1 MKAYLK
7 VKISPGMF
15 SHESAVMIEGYYKG
29 KTIRTSGF
37 FEKEHI
43 KDGRLEVEILEERK
57 KSVFIRLPG
66 RTLEAPG
73 DKGYVTV
80 RKGDLTYG
88 TSR

>member
-15 SHESAVMIEGYYKG
+15 PHESAVVIETDYPEGR
-29 KTIRTSGF
+29 ILTSGF

-43 KDGRLEVEILEERK
+43 HNGKLEVEVLEEINER
-57 KSVFIRLPG
+57 VFVKLPG

-80 RKGDLTYG
+80 RKEDLEYG
-88 TSR
+88 TGS